1 MQGKNNNTKALII
14 SILALGMVAITSTS
28 FAKENAIKNASED
41 TMEKCMGLV
50 KAGMG
55 DGKATVDGKIEEW
68 IFVPISSC
76 AKFVDGR
83 VYIGKK

>member
-1 MQGKNNNTKALII
+1 MQGMNNNNTNALII
-14 SILALGMVAITSTS
+14 SVLALGMVAITSTS
-28 FAKENAIKNASED
+28 FAKEKAKN
-41 TMEKCMGLV
+41 TPMEKCMGFV

-55 DGKATVDGKIEEW
+55 DGKATIDGKVEEW

-83 VYIGKK
+83 VYIEKK

>member
-1 MQGKNNNTKALII
+1 MNKNNNKALIV

-28 FAKENAIKNASED
+28 FAKEDAIKDVSKD
-41 TMEKCMGLV
+41 TMEKCMGIV

-55 DGKATVDGKIEEW
+55 DGKASIDGKIEEW

-76 AKFVDGR
+76 AKFVGGR
-83 VYIGKK
+83 VYIEKK